1 MYMYLFFKR
10 YIKKTTE
17 ILHEKYDDDIPDN
30 IEELVKLPGVGKKM
44 VNYY

>member
-1 MYMYLFFKR
+1 MYLFFKR